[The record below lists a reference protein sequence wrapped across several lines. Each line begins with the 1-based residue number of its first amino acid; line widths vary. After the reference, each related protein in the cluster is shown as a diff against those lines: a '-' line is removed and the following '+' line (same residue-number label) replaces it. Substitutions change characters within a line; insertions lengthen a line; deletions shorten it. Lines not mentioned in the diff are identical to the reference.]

1 MNADELAEFLVNGG
15 AWRLALE
22 QREEFQRETER
33 QEREAAERARRQ
45 ALAPAG
51 EGKVTTTGRGSSAVP
66 RPGMRGARGG
76 GGKHP
81 TRGFSEARPDLWQF
95 R

>member
-33 QEREAAERARRQ
+33 QEVEQAERARRRRERQQQ
-45 ALAPAG
+45 AKDK
-51 EGKVTTTGRGSSAVP
+51 GK
-66 RPGMRGARGG
+66 
-76 GGKHP
+76 
-81 TRGFSEARPDLWQF
+81 
-95 R
+95 